1 MKCLRCGKDF
11 GNQKVEVCN
20 ECGYDE
26 PREVLEDGTVLYE
39 HIYECNLGH
48 ECSIDLDCF
57 DYTEEK

>member
-1 MKCLRCGKDF
+1 MIFFEREKQCRFC
-11 GNQKVEVCN
+11 CN

-57 DYTEEK
+57 DYVEEK